1 MYVCMYVFMYAGQK
15 CPGRACDWA
24 TYYLPGS
31 WSLYAISYIAMGEPP
46 LPYTTSSHA
55 KKVVDNGKSNVTV
68 AEYPQDVLLIR
79 SNFIVHDFLTR
90 TSYISLGSYIYLR

>member
-1 MYVCMYVFMYAGQK
+1 MYVYV
-15 CPGRACDWA
+15 CRAKVSRGGVWDWA

-31 WSLYAISYIAMGEPP
+31 WSLYAISHIAMGKPP